1 MNHHSNSSL
10 AIIPARSG
18 SKSIKNKNIKLFNGK
33 PLIAWTIELALE
45 SNFDRV
51 IVTTDSDK
59 IADIAIKYGAEVPF
73 LRGENLASDNI
84 AIEPVMIDVLD
95 YLKKSE
101 GYCPYCVGLLLP
113 TSPFRVISDIN
124 DAIKIYNMK
133 KPTSVVSVS
142 PATAGNNPYWM
153 LKKNELGKAT
163 MINGDDLSKFP
174 SRRQDLPK
182 CFIKNDFI
190 FAINPENLYSKV
202 PNLYGDRVELLVIPE
217 ERLEVD
223 INNNKDWMIAE
234 QLFQFI

>member
-84 AIEPVMIDVLD
+84 AIEPVMIDVLFFNIINIIC
-95 YLKKSE
+95 S
-101 GYCPYCVGLLLP
+101 
-113 TSPFRVISDIN
+113 VI
-124 DAIKIYNMK
+124 YE
-133 KPTSVVSVS
+133 T
-142 PATAGNNPYWM
+142 
-153 LKKNELGKAT
+153 
-163 MINGDDLSKFP
+163 
-174 SRRQDLPK
+174 
-182 CFIKNDFI
+182 
-190 FAINPENLYSKV
+190 
-202 PNLYGDRVELLVIPE
+202 
-217 ERLEVD
+217 
-223 INNNKDWMIAE
+223 
-234 QLFQFI
+234 LFN